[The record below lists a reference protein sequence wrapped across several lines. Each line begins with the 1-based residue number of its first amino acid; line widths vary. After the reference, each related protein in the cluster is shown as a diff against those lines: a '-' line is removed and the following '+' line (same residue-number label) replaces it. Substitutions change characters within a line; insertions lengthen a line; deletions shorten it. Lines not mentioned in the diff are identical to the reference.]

1 MSEEKTTS
9 ELRAAVVQD
18 ATTRQVLMLGY
29 MDEEAERLT
38 RETGEV
44 HFFSRSRQRL
54 WRKGETSGNTLSV
67 EGIELDC
74 DGDALLIQVRANG
87 PTCHTGTTSCFTP
100 WLWRKI
106 TERAGADPEQSYV
119 ARKLAQGT
127 GAVAQKVGEEATET
141 VVAALSESDER
152 VVSEAADL
160 WFHLLLLLRARNLDI
175 ILVDEELRRRAR

>member
-1 MSEEKTTS
+1 
-9 ELRAAVVQD
+9 
-18 ATTRQVLMLGY
+18 MLGY
-29 MDEEAERLT
+29 MDAEAERLT

-54 WRKGETSGNTLSV
+54 WRKGETSGNTLHV
-67 EGIELDC
+67 ERIEPDC
-74 DGDALLIQVRANG
+74 DGDALLIQVHAKG

-106 TERAGADPEQSYV
+106 TERAGADPEESYV
-119 ARKLAQGT
+119 ARTLGQGT

-160 WFHLLLLLRARNLDI
+160 WFHLMLLLRARNLDI
-175 ILVDEELRRRAR
+175 SLMDEELRRRAR